1 MSELKFEDPRLITCV
16 IKQGERMTLTLT
28 GLDYAIED
36 YLLERDWKHDEE
48 SGVWSKQGWEF
59 ISST

>member
-1 MSELKFEDPRLITCV
+1 MSKLKFENPRTITCV

-36 YLLERDWKHDEE
+36 YLLERDWKRDE

-59 ISST
+59 VSST